1 MSAIAF
7 LSSSDISPR
16 STRLLCMSVFF
27 PSKPPLLQIFLFFF
41 SENLFFFVIFRNFA
55 AHLRELCNRTWV
67 REGVIGASEYSW
79 SILAKSGG
87 KFMVTEKPQK

>member
-1 MSAIAF
+1 MTEQNTANSVIKNAPTRWKEQQNAAKIKNIAEF
-7 LSSSDISPR
+7 WY
-16 STRLLCMSVFF
+16 
-27 PSKPPLLQIFLFFF
+27 
-41 SENLFFFVIFRNFA
+41 ENLFFFVIFRNFA

-87 KFMVTEKPQK
+87 KFMIIEKPQK